1 MGELDV
7 ACFEGD
13 GFAGN
18 YGVLCMGAANGD
30 CARLCFARNTECGTL
45 FGCDKA
51 VSGSTA
57 LCGEGLAVVC
67 LVT

>member
-18 YGVLCMGAANGD
+18 YGVLCMVQRMGIVRGRAS
-30 CARLCFARNTECGTL
+30 RGTL
-45 FGCDKA
+45 SVA
-51 VSGSTA
+51 IRP
-57 LCGEGLAVVC
+57 
-67 LVT
+67 